1 MVGCKLMLRKQ
12 IAIISLFVLVPATVN
27 AGIFDVSRLTEDGEF
42 SATFGAEFKTGKNK
56 AGDANDDFASGT
68 VDELG
73 LEIDYTFLND
83 WTVSFSTGNDYSDS
97 QVGLSYKILTNKGL
111 KLDFSTD
118 YGIAW
123 TKNAE
128 TNERIGNNNIDAA
141 FRIHGIAGDVFQWA
155 AKVSGQFVFAG
166 PKNFW
171 NIGLTLEGMYYFSAN
186 MAIKTELNFVFK
198 EIEAPITLYKRSI
211 KLGTVYNMSD
221 TAAVHPYVKYHF
233 KTKNSEHSEILP
245 DDTWSIGAEFSVA
258 F

>member
-1 MVGCKLMLRKQ
+1 MFRKH
-12 IAIISLFVLVPATVN
+12 IAIIFLLVLVPDTVN
-27 AGIFDVSRLTEDGEF
+27 AGIFDVSRLTENGEF

-56 AGDANDDFASGT
+56 EADANDDFASGT

-73 LEIDYTFLND
+73 LEVDYTFLND

-97 QVGLSYKILTNKGL
+97 QVGLSYKILTDKGF

-141 FRIHGIAGDVFQWA
+141 FRIHGIIGDAWQWA
-155 AKVSGQFVFAG
+155 AKVSGQFVFAE

-171 NIGLTLEGMYYFSAN
+171 NIGFTFEGMYYFSVN
-186 MAIKTELNFVFK
+186 MAVKTELNFSFK
-198 EIEAPITLYKRSI
+198 EIENPVTLYDRSI
-211 KLGTVYNMSD
+211 KLGAVYNMSD
-221 TAAVHPYVKYHF
+221 TSAIHPFIKYHF
-233 KTKNSEHSEILP
+233 KTKNSEHSYILP
-245 DDTWSIGAEFSVA
+245 DDHWSIGAEFSVS